1 MAADP
6 KLIELLS
13 YYREGE
19 LHGAELLLRLLK
31 KMDDDPQ
38 AQIKMTLH
46 ASDEARHAWMWTKRI
61 SDLGAVPV
69 PVNSGY
75 QDRIGIRTIPRTIV
89 DLLALTVV
97 VEERS
102 FARYT
107 EHAARPGTDP
117 ETLKVLQEVTKDEK
131 WHQSWIQEKLASLAA
146 EKGLE
151 ERAAEMLEK
160 YREIDREVYRELRAM
175 ETEAFGEA
183 V

>member
-6 KLIELLS
+6 RLIEMMS

-31 KMDDDPQ
+31 KMDFDPE
-38 AQIKMTLH
+38 AQIKMTCH
-46 ASDEARHAWMWTKRI
+46 AADEARHAWLWTKRI
-61 SDLGAVPV
+61 HDLGAVPV
-69 PVNSGY
+69 PVNKGY
-75 QDRIGIRTIPRTIV
+75 QDRIGTRTIPRTIV

-102 FARYT
+102 LARYT
-107 EHAARPGTDP
+107 EHAARPDTDP
-117 ETLKVLQEVTKDEK
+117 ETLQVLKEVTGDEK
-131 WHQSWIQEKLASLAA
+131 WHMSWINEKLAEIAA
-146 EKGLE
+146 KEGQE

-160 YREIDREVYRELRAM
+160 YREIDRQVYKELRAM
-175 ETEAFGEA
+175 EVEAYGEA